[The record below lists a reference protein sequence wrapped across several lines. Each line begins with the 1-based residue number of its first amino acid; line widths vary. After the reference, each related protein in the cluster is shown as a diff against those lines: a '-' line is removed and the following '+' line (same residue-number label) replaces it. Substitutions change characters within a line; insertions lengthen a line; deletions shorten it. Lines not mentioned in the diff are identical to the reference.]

1 MNKIFNNS
9 ESYSIVEN
17 EIINRI
23 NDNPKEFVELDLVS
37 YSKKINCSK
46 SAIQRL
52 VKLLNFES
60 LFSMKQ
66 YVNESI
72 IFNDLFFNIK
82 DNITTKDR
90 VNNIKSYNNFAIN
103 ETIMNLD
110 IKNLSKIISKICKA
124 KQILVFGIGSSYLA
138 ATEFSNN
145 MLKLGFSISASND
158 IHNSLLILSNFSK
171 TDLLILFTKSGVAK
185 EIQFFKKNKQEFLF
199 DILVVTANENYAKE
213 FKYKIIHK
221 DMEKKER
228 IIATSSKICQLIISD
243 IIFYEIFYQKNDK
256 RIIENNKQFINK
268 WNNKK

>member
-1 MNKIFNNS
+1 MNKIFDIS
-9 ESYSIVEN
+9 ENYSIVEN
-17 EIINRI
+17 EIINKI
-23 NDNPKEFVELDLVS
+23 NENPNEFVELDLIS

-46 SAIQRL
+46 SSIQRL

-72 IFNDLFFNIK
+72 IFNDLYFNIK
-82 DNITTKDR
+82 DNETAKNRI
-90 VNNIKSYNNFAIN
+90 NNIKSYNNFAIN

-110 IKNLSKIISKICKA
+110 IKNLSKIVSRISKS
-124 KQILVFGIGSSYLA
+124 KQILVFGVGSSYLA
-138 ATEFSNN
+138 TIEFSNN
-145 MLKLGFSISASND
+145 MLKLGFAISASND

-171 TDLLILFTKSGVAK
+171 NDLLILFTKSGITK
-185 EIQFFKKNKQEFLF
+185 EIKFFKKNKSRFLF
-199 DILVVTANENYAKE
+199 DILVITANENYAND

-221 DMEKKER
+221 EMEKKDR

-243 IIFYEIFYQKNDK
+243 IIFYEIFYLKNNK
-256 RIIENNKQFINK
+256 KIVEKNKQFIDG